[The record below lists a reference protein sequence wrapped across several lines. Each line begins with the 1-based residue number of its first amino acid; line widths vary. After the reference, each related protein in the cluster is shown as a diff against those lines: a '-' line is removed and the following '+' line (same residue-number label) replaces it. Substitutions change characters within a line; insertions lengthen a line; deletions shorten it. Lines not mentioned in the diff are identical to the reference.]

1 MKKRFSGFTLIE
13 VMTAVAIVAVLA
25 AIAVPPYRDYV
36 MRGQIQEGTT
46 FLSDGRVKMEQFF
59 QDNRT
64 YADVGTS
71 SRLARVQPNI
81 SRTVAAPDDDDLQDH
96 RHRKGQPEWIYLHD
110 QSGCRADLEV
120 HLDGR
125 SRAELL
131 DSQERRHMS
140 KWILTD
146 AIQRGVTLSN
156 S

>member
-64 YADVGTS
+64 YADVGT
-71 SRLARVQPNI
+71 I
-81 SRTVAAPDDDDLQDH
+81 VAPCPGATKYFTYGCAHDATTFKITATGKDSLNGFIYTINQAAAQTSKSTWTGGAEVNCWIVK
-96 RHRKGQPEWIYLHD
+96 KGGTCP
-110 QSGCRADLEV
+110 SG
-120 HLDGR
+120 
-125 SRAELL
+125 S
-131 DSQERRHMS
+131 
-140 KWILTD
+140 
-146 AIQRGVTLSN
+146 
-156 S
+156 